1 MSMNAMQILA
11 VTKEAMLL
19 VLILSLPPIVVA
31 AVLGVGVSLLQAIT
45 QVQEQT
51 LSFAIKLLGVT
62 FTLALTA
69 AWLGRELML
78 YAIRMFDQVMQLG
91 GFFQ

>member
-1 MSMNAMQILA
+1 MGETQIFQIA
-11 VTKEAMLL
+11 KEAMFL

-51 LSFAIKLLGVT
+51 LSFAIKLLGVVL
-62 FTLALTA
+62 TLTLTA
-69 AWLGRELML
+69 TWLGRELL
-78 YAIRMFDQVMQLG
+78 VYTIRLFDQIMRAGLV
-91 GFFQ
+91 

>member
-1 MSMNAMQILA
+1 MSEAHILHI
-11 VTKEAMLL
+11 TREAMAL

-31 AVLGVGVSLLQAIT
+31 AVLGVVVSLLQAIT

-62 FTLALTA
+62 VTLVVTS
-69 AWLGRELML
+69 AWFGRELIL
-78 YAIRMFDQVMQLG
+78 YTGRMFDMVVRLG
-91 GFFQ
+91 GGGW

>member
-1 MSMNAMQILA
+1 MSEAHILHI
-11 VTKEAMLL
+11 TREAMAL

-31 AVLGVGVSLLQAIT
+31 SVLGVVVSLVQAIT

-62 FTLALTA
+62 VTLVATA
-69 AWLGRELML
+69 SWFGRELVL
-78 YAIRMFDQVMQLG
+78 CTGRMFDQIVQLG
-91 GFFQ
+91 G

>member
-1 MSMNAMQILA
+1 MSEAHILHI
-11 VTKEAMLL
+11 TREAMLL

-31 AVLGVGVSLLQAIT
+31 SILGVAVSLLQAIT

-62 FTLALTA
+62 FTLAATA
-69 AWLGRELML
+69 AWFGRELIV
-78 YAIRMFDQVMQLG
+78 YATRLFDQVARLG
-91 GFFQ
+91 G